1 MKKTGSTISGWQR
14 SPLQYRCGIFLSI
27 ALIILPSGSHGS
39 SWVSLAMEEA
49 GFRAILLQWLYLH
62 ISDGAINAMINVI
75 LCTLILTVALLWS
88 YVKKILKENRT
99 KDIAILGLRE
109 VIKILEE

>member
-1 MKKTGSTISGWQR
+1 
-14 SPLQYRCGIFLSI
+14 
-27 ALIILPSGSHGS
+27 
-39 SWVSLAMEEA
+39 
-49 GFRAILLQWLYLH
+49 
-62 ISDGAINAMINVI
+62 MINVI

-109 VIKILEE
+109 VIKILEEKQK